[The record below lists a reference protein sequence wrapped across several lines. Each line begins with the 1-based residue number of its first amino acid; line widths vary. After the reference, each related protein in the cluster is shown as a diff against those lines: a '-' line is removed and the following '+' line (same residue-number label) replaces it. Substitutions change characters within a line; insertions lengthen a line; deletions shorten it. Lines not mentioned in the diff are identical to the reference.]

1 VALQQDSLPSD
12 QLELLKTKIELLRIQ
27 FERSINDL
35 QREFGVSVEY
45 VDLSNQQIDGDKH
58 VRLEVKLR

>member
-1 VALQQDSLPSD
+1 MALQQDSLPSD